1 MNAVESFGVKLP
13 PHSIEA
19 EHSVIGGLLV
29 AGESAWDRVADV
41 VSESDFYRDD
51 HRRIFRHIALLAGAG
66 KGVDVVTVFESIE
79 RSNEVDQT
87 GGLGYLGEIANN
99 TPSAANIR
107 RHAEIVRDRAILRQ
121 LVSVGDQIA
130 NLAHGQSDARIAI
143 DEAQRLLADIADAGS
158 SRSEPVAI
166 GTVLGSVLEG
176 IETRQ
181 ASDSSTAGLSTGFVD
196 LDRKLCGLHPGDLII
211 IAGRTSMGKSSLALN
226 IAENVAVGGKPAL
239 VFSLEMET
247 GQLGTRSLASLGSVS
262 MERMRNGRMLDS
274 DWDGITAALGKLH
287 EAPLLIDDSGGLT
300 VTQMA
305 ARARRMMR
313 RQGLALIVID
323 YLQLMRGEGNTRNE
337 ELGDLTRRLKLL
349 AKELRVPVILL
360 SQLSRKVED
369 RTNKRPLMSDLR
381 ESGAIEQD
389 ADVIL
394 MVYRDEY
401 YNPGSPDAGTAE
413 VLIAKQ
419 RMGATGEVRLAFQG
433 EFSRF
438 RDLARD
444 DLARIDHARAT
455 AKMQK
460 GKSRGLDD
468 D

>member
-1 MNAVESFGVKLP
+1 MNAPIALLPP

-19 EHSVIGGLLV
+19 EHSVLGGLLFD
-29 AGESAWDRVADV
+29 GEAAWDRVADM

-107 RHAEIVRDRAILRQ
+107 RHAEIVRDRAILRR
-121 LVSVGDQIA
+121 LVCVGDQIA
-130 NLAHGQSDARIAI
+130 NLAHGQGDARKAI
-143 DEAQRLLADIADAGS
+143 DEAQRILGEIADVGS
-158 SRSEPVAI
+158 GQHEPVAI
-166 GTVLGSVLEG
+166 RSVLASV
-176 IETRQ
+176 IEDIEARYN
-181 ASDSSTAGLSTGFVD
+181 SESSIAGLSTGLVD
-196 LDRKLCGLHPGDLII
+196 LDRKLSGLHPGDLII
-211 IAGRTSMGKSSLALN
+211 IAGRASMGKTALAFN
-226 IAENVAVGGKPAL
+226 IAENVAITGKPAL
-239 VFSLEMET
+239 VFSLEM
-247 GQLGTRSLASLGSVS
+247 GNKQLGTRAIASQGGVS
-262 MERMRNGRMLDS
+262 MERMRSGRLLDS
-274 DWDGITAALGKLH
+274 DWDGITKALGRLH
-287 EAPLLIDDSGGLT
+287 DAPLIIDESGGLT
-300 VTQMA
+300 VSQMA
-305 ARARRMMR
+305 ARARRQMR
-313 RQGLALIVID
+313 RQGLALVVID

-337 ELGDLTRRLKLL
+337 ELGDLTRRLKLM
-349 AKELRVPVILL
+349 AKDLDVPVILL
-360 SQLSRKVED
+360 SQISRKVED

-394 MVYRDEY
+394 MVYRDDY
-401 YNPGSPDAGTAE
+401 YHAESADAGTAE
-413 VLIAKQ
+413 VLIVKH

-433 EFSRF
+433 ECSRF
-438 RDLARD
+438 GDLATG

-460 GKSRGLDD
+460 SRSRGLDD
-468 D
+468 

>member
-1 MNAVESFGVKLP
+1 MNAPDFIKLP

-19 EHSVIGGLLV
+19 EHSVLGGLLFG
-29 AGESAWDRVADV
+29 GEAAWDRVADV

-66 KGVDVVTVFESIE
+66 KAVDVVTVFESIE

-87 GGLGYLGEIANN
+87 GGLGYLGEIANK

-107 RHAEIVRDRAILRQ
+107 RHAEIVHDRAILRQ

-130 NLAHGQSDARIAI
+130 NLAHGQGDARKAI
-143 DEAQRLLADIADAGS
+143 DEAQRLLIDIADIGP
-158 SRSEPVAI
+158 SRSEPTAI
-166 GTVLGSVLEG
+166 GALLGAVIDDL
-176 IETRQ
+176 ETRSV
-181 ASDSSTAGLSTGFVD
+181 SDSSIAGLPTGFAD
-196 LDRKLCGLHPGDLII
+196 LDHKLSGLHPDDLII
-211 IAGRTSMGKSSLALN
+211 LAGRPAMGKTALALN
-226 IAENVAVGGKPAL
+226 IAENVATSGKPAL
-239 VFSLEMET
+239 VFSLEMSNK
-247 GQLGTRSLASLGSVS
+247 QLATRSVASLGGVS
-262 MERMRNGRMLDS
+262 MERMRNGRLLDS
-274 DWDGITAALGKLH
+274 DWDGITAALGRLH
-287 EAPLLIDDSGGLT
+287 EAPLIIDESGGLT
-300 VTQMA
+300 VSQMA
-305 ARARRMMR
+305 ARARRVMR

-323 YLQLMRGEGNTRNE
+323 YLQLMRGEGNNRNE
-337 ELGDLTRRLKLL
+337 ELGDLTRRLKLM
-349 AKELRVPVILL
+349 AKDLSVPVVLL
-360 SQLSRKVED
+360 SQLSRKVEE

-401 YNPGSPDAGTAE
+401 YNSGSPDVGTAE
-413 VLIAKQ
+413 VLITKH

-460 GKSRGLDD
+460 SKSRGFYGE
-468 D
+468 

>member
-1 MNAVESFGVKLP
+1 MNTPDFIKLP

-19 EHSVIGGLLV
+19 EHSVLGGLLFG
-29 AGESAWDRVADV
+29 GEVAWDRVADV

-121 LVSVGDQIA
+121 LVGVGDQIA
-130 NLAHGQSDARIAI
+130 NLAHGQGDARKAI
-143 DEAQRLLADIADAGS
+143 DEAQRLLIDIADIGS
-158 SRSEPVAI
+158 SRSEPTAI
-166 GTVLGSVLEG
+166 GALLGAVIDDL
-176 IETRQ
+176 ETRSV
-181 ASDSSTAGLSTGFVD
+181 SDSSIAGLPTGFSD
-196 LDRKLCGLHPGDLII
+196 LDHKLSGLHPGDLII
-211 IAGRTSMGKSSLALN
+211 LAGRPSMGKTALALN
-226 IAENVAVGGKPAL
+226 IAENVATSGNPAL
-239 VFSLEMET
+239 VFSLEMSDK
-247 GQLGTRSLASLGSVS
+247 QLATRSVASLGGVS
-262 MERMRNGRMLDS
+262 MERMRNGRLLDS
-274 DWDGITAALGKLH
+274 DWDGITAALGRLH
-287 EAPLLIDDSGGLT
+287 EAPLIIDESSGLT

-305 ARARRMMR
+305 ARARRVMR

-323 YLQLMRGEGNTRNE
+323 YLQLMRGDGNNRNE
-337 ELGDLTRRLKLL
+337 ELGDLTRRLKLM
-349 AKELRVPVILL
+349 AKELRVPVLLL
-360 SQLSRKVED
+360 SQLSRKVEE

-389 ADVIL
+389 ADLIL

-401 YNPGSPDAGTAE
+401 YNAGSPDIGTAE
-413 VLIAKQ
+413 VLITKH

-460 GKSRGLDD
+460 SKGRGFDE
-468 D
+468 

>member
-1 MNAVESFGVKLP
+1 MNAVESCGIKPP

-19 EHSVIGGLLV
+19 EHSVLGGLLFG
-29 AGESAWDRVADV
+29 GEAAWDRVADV

-51 HRRIFRHIALLAGAG
+51 HRRIFRHISLLAGTG
-66 KGVDVVTVFESIE
+66 KVADVVTVFESIE

-130 NLAHGQSDARIAI
+130 NLAHGQGDARIAI
-143 DEAQRLLADIADAGS
+143 DEAQRLLVEIADVGPG
-158 SRSEPVAI
+158 RHEPVAI
-166 GTVLGSVLEG
+166 GTVLGSV
-176 IETRQ
+176 IEDIEARYN
-181 ASDSSTAGLSTGFVD
+181 SESSIAGLSTGLVD
-196 LDRKLCGLHPGDLII
+196 LDHKLSGLHRGDLII
-211 IAGRTSMGKSSLALN
+211 IAGRASMGKTALAFN
-226 IAENVAVGGKPAL
+226 IAENVATAGKPAL
-239 VFSLEMET
+239 VFSLEM
-247 GQLGTRSLASLGSVS
+247 GNKQLGTRAIASLGGVS
-262 MERMRNGRMLDS
+262 MERMRSGRLLDS
-274 DWDGITAALGKLH
+274 DWDGITTALGRLH
-287 EAPLLIDDSGGLT
+287 DAPLIVDESGGLT
-300 VTQMA
+300 VSQMA
-305 ARARRMMR
+305 ARARRQMR
-313 RQGLALIVID
+313 RQGLALVVID

-337 ELGDLTRRLKLL
+337 ELGDLTRRLKLM
-349 AKELRVPVILL
+349 AKDLDVPVILL
-360 SQLSRKVED
+360 SQISRKVED

-401 YNPGSPDAGTAE
+401 YHPESADAGTAE
-413 VLIAKQ
+413 VLIVKH

-433 EFSRF
+433 ECSRF
-438 RDLARD
+438 GDLARD

-455 AKMQK
+455 AKMQRNR
-460 GKSRGLDD
+460 SRGLDD
-468 D
+468 